1 MNWYEERSI
10 PITLP
15 ISVSSN
21 SHLLA
26 KFRITISGDQMRVPD
41 SITVGP
47 NRATG
52 LRLHQE
58 NERLPIRME
67 VPDSIRLGNTDHIG
81 LTNGKHSSEAT
92 TQLSFPLSDIEAPS
106 DDEYSPIQPPKTN
119 RQYQPIKIAD
129 S

>member
-1 MNWYEERSI
+1 
-10 PITLP
+10 
-15 ISVSSN
+15 
-21 SHLLA
+21 
-26 KFRITISGDQMRVPD
+26 MRVPD

-52 LRLHQE
+52 LRLHQD

-67 VPDSIRLGNTDHIG
+67 VPDSIRLGKSITIFSINIVRLSLGNNDHMG
-81 LTNGKHSSEAT
+81 LVNGTNSDRNHLLETT

-106 DDEYSPIQPPKTN
+106 DEEYSPIQARKN
-119 RQYQPIKIAD
+119 DRQYQPIKIAD